1 MDRPS
6 SGTIVSFA
14 WSFGDGSTGSGVTA
28 SHTYAS
34 AGTYAVVLTVTD
46 NAGATGSSTANVT
59 AGSPPSAT
67 VHVGNLDGSPTAASG
82 GKWNATVAVTVHTST
97 EGLVP
102 NATVSGSWST
112 GSSGSC
118 ATSSNGVCNI
128 TLNNISRNSASV
140 TFTVTGVTLA
150 NYTYTPGANHEVDGD
165 SNGTAIT
172 IAKP

>member
-59 AGSPPSAT
+59 AGSPPPVT
-67 VHVGNLDGSPTAASG
+67 MHVGDLDGSSTAGSG

-118 ATSSNGVCNI
+118 ATSSNGICNI
-128 TLNNISRNSASV
+128 TLNNISRNSGSV
-140 TFTVTGVTLA
+140 TFTVNSVTHA
-150 NYTYTPGANHEVDGD
+150 SYTYNSVANHDPDGD

-172 IAKP
+172 IVKP